1 MKKQE
6 SYLDWELQF
15 RRKSS
20 KANRPKSVK
29 KKVNSIGILKEE
41 FIKILANW
49 KKKNN
54 I

>member
-1 MKKQE
+1 VKEPGSFYEWE
-6 SYLDWELQF
+6 SQF
-15 RRKSS
+15 KTNSTE
-20 KANRPKSVK
+20 ANRHKSKK